1 MLRIKKPLARKM
13 FYSGYSIVVV
23 PRKYRPDNDVS
34 RAEFNLTECCSD
46 MDFLTLSSLLDRRV
60 NEFEYYNCTD
70 NSTGK
75 TAAFYVTE
83 EDMEKYKLCNLMCG

>member
-34 RAEFNLTECCSD
+34 RAELNLIEWCGSV
-46 MDFLTLSSLLDRRV
+46 LTLNSLFDKLV
-60 NEFEYYNCTD
+60 SEFEYYNCTD
-70 NSTGK
+70 SSTGK

-83 EDMEKYKLCNLMCG
+83 KDMEKYKLRNLMCD